1 MPEIRLAEDIK
12 PLSEF
17 RANTAACLRQ
27 LRETG
32 RVMVLT
38 QRGHGAAVLLDV
50 RRYQALM
57 DELDLL
63 REVRLAEGQIANGDG
78 IAHKEALRRARASL
92 RE

>member
-1 MPEIRLAEDIK
+1 MSEIRLAEDIK

-27 LRETG
+27 LKETG

-50 RRYQALM
+50 HRYQALM
-57 DELDLL
+57 DELELL
-63 REVRLAEGQIANGDG
+63 REIRLAEGQLAEGEG
-78 IAHKEALRRARASL
+78 VPHEEALRRARASL
-92 RE
+92 QR